1 MPRSFKPYQTKL
13 SPSSFYQLCQPV
25 KKMLP
30 ETPVLESRGD
40 RPLQMTFED
49 ELKALIFFHLEEHN
63 SGRHLIQVLKEDDF
77 ARKNIAPEDGIEK
90 SSFFEAINTRGL
102 EQLEFVFQKLGC
114 EASNILPNQHPE
126 LGELV
131 AFDGSLIDAVLSMTW
146 ADYRKGSKKAKVH
159 IGFDLNRSIPRKIFL
174 TDGDGAERPFVNK
187 ILSPGQT
194 GVGDRGYQKHAL
206 FDSLQA
212 EGKSFVIR
220 IKANTTKTHL
230 EEYEVSPD
238 SIVFYDAEVLLG
250 TVENNNQTE
259 NSVRLVGYRVDG
271 VDYWVATDRRDLTAE
286 QIAKIYKL
294 RWQIENFF
302 AWWKR
307 HLRVYHLIAR
317 SEYGLM
323 VQILGGL
330 ITYLLLAIYC
340 HTNHKEPVSIK
351 RVRQLRIQIQN
362 ELRYSDSSTDSFFS
376 KNINGIG
383 HMQEPNRT
391 LLNKTRINRESA

>member
-1 MPRSFKPYQTKL
+1 MPRSFEPYQKKHF
-13 SPSSFYQLCQPV
+13 SPSFYKLYQPV
-25 KKMLP
+25 VKILP

-63 SGRHLIQVLKEDDF
+63 SGRHLIQVFKEDDF

-102 EQLEFVFQKLGC
+102 EQLEFVFQKLSC

-126 LGELV
+126 IGELV

-159 IGFDLNRSIPRKIFL
+159 IGFDLNRSIPKKIFL

-220 IKANTTKTHL
+220 IKAGTTKTLIKEHK
-230 EEYEVSPD
+230 VNPG

-362 ELRYSDSSTDSFFS
+362 ELRDSDSSTDSFFFKEQKRYRS
-376 KNINGIG
+376 
-383 HMQEPNRT
+383 HART
-391 LLNKTRINRESA
+391 

>member
-1 MPRSFKPYQTKL
+1 MPRSFEPYRKKHF
-13 SPSSFYQLCQPV
+13 SPSFYKLYQPV
-25 KKMLP
+25 VRILP

-63 SGRHLIQVLKEDDF
+63 SGRHLIQVFKEDDF

-102 EQLEFVFQKLGC
+102 EQLEFVFQKLSC
-114 EASNILPNQHPE
+114 EASNILPDQHPE

-174 TDGDGAERPFVNK
+174 TDGNGAERPFVNK

-220 IKANTTKTHL
+220 IKASTTKTLIKEHKL
-230 EEYEVSPD
+230 NPG

-317 SEYGLM
+317 SEYWLM

-340 HTNHKEPVSIK
+340 YTNHKEPVSIK

-362 ELRYSDSSTDSFFS
+362 ELRDSDSSTDPFFF
-376 KNINGIG
+376 KE
-383 HMQEPNRT
+383 HKRYRLHART
-391 LLNKTRINRESA
+391 

>member
-1 MPRSFKPYQTKL
+1 MPRSFKPYQKKHR
-13 SPSSFYQLCQPV
+13 SPSFYQLYQSLV
-25 KKMLP
+25 KILQ
-30 ETPVLESRGD
+30 ETPTLESRGD

-49 ELKALIFFHLEEHN
+49 QLKALIFFHLEEHN
-63 SGRHLIQVLKEDDF
+63 SGRHLIQVLKEDAF
-77 ARKNIAPEDGIEK
+77 ARNNISPEDGIEK
-90 SSFFEAINTRGL
+90 SSFFEAINSRGL
-102 EQLEFVFQKLGC
+102 EQLQFIFQKLSC

-159 IGFDLNRSIPRKIFL
+159 IGFDLNRCIPRKIFL
-174 TDGDGAERPFVNK
+174 TDGNGTERPFVNK

-194 GVGDRGYQKHAL
+194 GVGDRGYQEHAL
-206 FDSLQA
+206 FDTLQT

-220 IKANTTKTHL
+220 IKDKTTKTL
-230 EEYEVSPD
+230 IEKYDTNPD

-250 TVENNNQTE
+250 TVENNNQTQKA
-259 NSVRLVGYRVDG
+259 VRLVGYHVDG

-286 QIAKIYKL
+286 QIAQIYKL

-340 HTNHKEPVSIK
+340 HKNHNEPVSIK
-351 RVRQLRIQIQN
+351 RVRELRIQIQN
-362 ELRYSDSSTDSFFS
+362 ELRDSGSSTDSFFFKEQKS
-376 KNINGIG
+376 CRL
-383 HMQEPNRT
+383 HA
-391 LLNKTRINRESA
+391 RI

>member
-1 MPRSFKPYQTKL
+1 MPRSFEPYQKKHF
-13 SPSSFYQLCQPV
+13 SPLFYQLYQPLV
-25 KKMLP
+25 KILQ
-30 ETPVLESRGD
+30 ETPILESRGD

-49 ELKALIFFHLEEHN
+49 QLKALIFFHLEEHN

-77 ARKNIAPEDGIEK
+77 ACNNIAPE
-90 SSFFEAINTRGL
+90 SSFFDAINSRGL
-102 EQLEFVFQKLGC
+102 EQLEFVFKKISC

-126 LGELV
+126 LGELI

-146 ADYRKGSKKAKVH
+146 ADYRKGSPKAKVH
-159 IGFDLNRSIPRKIFL
+159 IGFDLNRGIPRKIFL
-174 TDGDGAERPFVNK
+174 TDGNGAERPFVNK

-206 FDSLQA
+206 FDLLQA

-220 IKANTTKTHL
+220 IKAGTTKTLIKEH
-230 EEYEVSPD
+230 EINPD

-259 NSVRLVGYRVDG
+259 KSVRLVGYRING
-271 VDYWVATDRRDLTAE
+271 IDYWIATDRRDLTAE
-286 QIAKIYKL
+286 QIAQIYKL
-294 RWQIENFF
+294 RWNIENFF

-323 VQILGGL
+323 VQMLGGL

-340 HTNHKEPVSIK
+340 RKNHNEPISIK
-351 RVRQLRIQIQN
+351 RVRELRIQIQN
-362 ELRYSDSSTDSFFS
+362 ELRDTSSSTNSFFF
-376 KNINGIG
+376 KEQKRCRL
-383 HMQEPNRT
+383 HA
-391 LLNKTRINRESA
+391 RI

>member
-1 MPRSFKPYQTKL
+1 MPRSFEPYQKKHF
-13 SPSSFYQLCQPV
+13 SPSFYKLYQPV
-25 KKMLP
+25 VRILP

-63 SGRHLIQVLKEDDF
+63 SGRHLIQVFKEDDF

-90 SSFFEAINTRGL
+90 SSFFEAINTRGI
-102 EQLEFVFQKLGC
+102 EQLEFVFQKLSC

-131 AFDGSLIDAVLSMTW
+131 AFDGSLIDAVFSMTW

-174 TDGDGAERPFVNK
+174 TDGNGAERPFVNK

-220 IKANTTKTHL
+220 IKAGTTKTLIKEHKL
-230 EEYEVSPD
+230 NPG

-307 HLRVYHLIAR
+307 HLRVYHLIAK

-362 ELRYSDSSTDSFFS
+362 ELRDSDSSTDSFFFKEHKRYRS
-376 KNINGIG
+376 
-383 HMQEPNRT
+383 HART
-391 LLNKTRINRESA
+391 

>member
-1 MPRSFKPYQTKL
+1 MPRSFEPYQKKHF
-13 SPSSFYQLCQPV
+13 SPSFYQLYHPFNRI
-25 KKMLP
+25 LP

-40 RPLQMTFED
+40 RPLKMTFED
-49 ELKALIFFHLEEHN
+49 ELKALIFFHLEEHT
-63 SGRHLIQVLKEDDF
+63 SGRHLLQVLKEDDF
-77 ARKNIAPEDGIEK
+77 ARKDIAPKDGIGK

-102 EQLEFVFQKLGC
+102 EQLEFVFEKLKY
-114 EASNILPNQHPE
+114 EASNILPNQYAD

-146 ADYRKGSKKAKVH
+146 ADYRKGSKKAKIH
-159 IGFDLNRSIPRKIFL
+159 FGFNLNKGIPGKIFL
-174 TDGDGAERPFVNK
+174 SDGNGGERPFVSK

-194 GVGDRGYQKHAL
+194 GVGDRGYQEHAL

-212 EGKSFVIR
+212 EGKHFVIR
-220 IKANTTKTHL
+220 IKANTTKTPL
-230 EEYEVSPD
+230 KEYNVNPD

-250 TVENNNQTE
+250 TVENKNQTKKP
-259 NSVRLVGYRVDG
+259 VRLVGYRVDN
-271 VDYWVATDRRDLTAE
+271 VDYWVATDRGDLTAE

-294 RWQIENFF
+294 RWDIEKFF

-317 SEYGLM
+317 TKYGLM

-340 HTNHKEPVSIK
+340 HKNHGEPVSIM

-362 ELRYSDSSTDSFFS
+362 ELRDSGSSTDLFFF
-376 KNINGIG
+376 KEQTRCRL
-383 HMQEPNRT
+383 HA
-391 LLNKTRINRESA
+391 KT